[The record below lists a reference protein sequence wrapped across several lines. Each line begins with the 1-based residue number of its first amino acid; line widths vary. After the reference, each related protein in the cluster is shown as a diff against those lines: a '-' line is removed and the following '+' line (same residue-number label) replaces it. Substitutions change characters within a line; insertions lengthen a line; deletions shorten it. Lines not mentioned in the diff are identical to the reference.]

1 MFVLICLHSFKF
13 KNLNFLK
20 EILIPKQGS
29 DRTIYASIVST
40 SHEQTIDSSVNSSFD
55 QIDVDVWR
63 VCMDSKMSDMLR
75 FYWSAVYLIGFVLP
89 LVAVVVSYKELF
101 QRVRDTE

>member
-1 MFVLICLHSFKF
+1 MRRIL
-13 KNLNFLK
+13 FLK
-20 EILIPKQGS
+20 SHLPKSIFLKQGS
-29 DRTIYASIVST
+29 DWSIYDSIVST
-40 SHEQTIDSSVNSSFD
+40 SHEQTIDSSFD